1 MFGKLF
7 RTAKVSAGGFT
18 LPPNHSSASIPTSP
32 QSQTLVNTPN
42 HNNRPSVMLTISG
55 SGEDFLD
62 RLPLNTM
69 VCEPSNSSILNSTVS
84 DAAGRTLYVISS
96 TTKRSILLS
105 CGNNAEV
112 AHIKWNRETPT
123 LVYHGKKIKCMYWLP
138 FVKQESMYDR
148 RDT

>member
-7 RTAKVSAGGFT
+7 RTAKVSAGGFIS
-18 LPPNHSSASIPTSP
+18 PPNHSSASIPTSP
-32 QSQTLVNTPN
+32 QSPTLVNTPN
-42 HNNRPSVMLTISG
+42 HNNRPSVILTISG

-62 RLPLNTM
+62 RLPLHTM
-69 VCEPSNSSILNSTVS
+69 MWGPSKSSMLNSTVS

-96 TTKRSILLS
+96 TTKRSTLMS

-123 LVYHGKKIKCMYWLP
+123 LVYHGKKTKCMYWLP